1 MLQSNKGVHMKEK
14 EKEISVHI
22 DSILASLGTV
32 LLVLE
37 DAKVNTP
44 LTRIVQE
51 AVQDAYKH
59 AAHAS
64 NKVLYKCQ
72 TCLDIKLPMDSWVIC
87 PGCGRTEQCTTKTI
101 N

>member
-1 MLQSNKGVHMKEK
+1 MKGKK
-14 EKEISVHI
+14 KEISVHI

-32 LLVLE
+32 LLALE
-37 DAKVNTP
+37 DAKVSTP
-44 LTRIVQE
+44 LIYIVQE

-59 AAHAS
+59 AAYAH

-72 TCLDIKLPMDSWVIC
+72 VCLDIKLPLDSWDRC
-87 PGCGRTEQCTTKTI
+87 PGCGRTEQCKTI